1 MSIKVN
7 ELVKSNKLSKVSNG
21 VNIFNAMKAEFNK
34 NPLTRQFELDFAGIV
49 VATPVVFQ
57 EIKRNMVTRLEGNFA
72 VVLTNATPQVK
83 LTFQKVFF
91 GR

>member
-57 EIKRNMVTRLEGNFA
+57 EIKKKYGHKTRR
-72 VVLTNATPQVK
+72 K
-83 LTFQKVFF
+83 LCSCPNK
-91 GR
+91 RYSSS